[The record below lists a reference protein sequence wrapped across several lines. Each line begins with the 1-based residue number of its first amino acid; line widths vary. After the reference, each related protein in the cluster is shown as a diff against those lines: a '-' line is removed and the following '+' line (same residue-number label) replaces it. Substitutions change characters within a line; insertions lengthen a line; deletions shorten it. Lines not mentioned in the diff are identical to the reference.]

1 MRSGIINLVLGV
13 IGVVLGLNLIPGV
26 PRMTLIGTGSSE
38 LLAVF
43 GGVIAAIGIY
53 QIWRDRRR

>member
-13 IGVVLGLNLIPGV
+13 VGVVLGLNLIPGV

-38 LLAVF
+38 LLAAL
-43 GGVIAAIGIY
+43 GGVVAAVGVY

>member
-1 MRSGIINLVLGV
+1 MRSGIINIILGGV
-13 IGVVLGLNLIPGV
+13 GVVLGLQLIPGL
-26 PRMTLIGTGSSE
+26 PRLTLIGTGSSE

-43 GGVIAAIGIY
+43 GGVVAAVGIY

>member
-1 MRSGIINLVLGV
+1 MRSGIINIVVGAIGLVLG
-13 IGVVLGLNLIPGV
+13 LHLIPGI

-43 GGVIAAIGIY
+43 GGLIAAYGIY
-53 QIWRDRRR
+53 QVWRDRRR

>member
-1 MRSGIINLVLGV
+1 MRSGIINLVLGLV
-13 IGVVLGLNLIPGV
+13 GVVLGLQLVPGL

-43 GGVIAAIGIY
+43 GGAVSALGVF
-53 QIWRDRRR
+53 QIWRDQRR